1 MDVLERIE
9 SKLDKTVS
17 AGTPIDASIGG
28 VKLENMIQMM
38 ELAKA
43 MALSGPA
50 VPPVFRGNPGLCLGI
65 WLKATKFN
73 FDPFSLAEH
82 AYVTV
87 KREKGPDGRWGE
99 VETLAFDS
107 TVVRAIINAH
117 APIKGQINYTFEGEG
132 DAVVCIAAATL
143 LDGTM
148 VSHRSKTL
156 AERKATLRRNEE
168 GKVKGSPLWDEK
180 PLVQFAYDTGRDLC
194 RIYFP
199 EVLMG
204 WKDRDDFEDAAQTA
218 RAATAKDVTPKPSLK
233 DRLNGSKGRGFDAR
247 HIEREASAAETG
259 AAKDPPPA
267 PPAPPVTQADP
278 ETSEQGAASTI
289 DEGPSPADAYGLGR
303 EARSAN
309 RPCSVPRDVEAMGE
323 PFAEAWK
330 AGWTETGEA
339 ADQDK

>member
-9 SKLDKTVS
+9 SRLDKTVS
-17 AGTPIDASIGG
+17 ASTPIDADIGG

-82 AYVTV
+82 AYVTT

-99 VETLAFDS
+99 IETLAFDS

-132 DAVVCIAAATL
+132 DATVCIASATL
-143 LDGTM
+143 LDGGA

-204 WKDRDDFEDAAQTA
+204 WKDRDDFEDAQQTA
-218 RAATAKDVTPKPSLK
+218 RAATAKDVTPRPSLK
-233 DRLNGSKGRGFDAR
+233 DRLGGNRGKGFTPG
-247 HIEREASAAETG
+247 HVERETDQNTSAGPVASTAEAKTGGDGRVPSQEVSEKSDTSSPVEISVPDAHEMGRELKAQGKPLVVPENVTG
-259 AAKDPPPA
+259 AA
-267 PPAPPVTQADP
+267 
-278 ETSEQGAASTI
+278 
-289 DEGPSPADAYGLGR
+289 ADA
-303 EARSAN
+303 
-309 RPCSVPRDVEAMGE
+309 
-323 PFAEAWK
+323 FK
-330 AGWTETGEA
+330 AGYEDA
-339 ADQDK
+339 A